1 MIKRLRDRVPP
12 WALCSVEWSSPRS
25 LTVPLDLII
34 YPGPTFSGLRSVAT
48 VVVSWPLTTLNAS
61 LVLFCVQCLCVF
73 VMSSQLGAVALKLM
87 ACSTLPDVNVP
98 ETNNV

>member
-1 MIKRLRDRVPP
+1 MIKRLADRVPP

-34 YPGPTFSGLRSVAT
+34 YPGPTLSGLRSVAT
-48 VVVSWPLTTLNAS
+48 VVVSWPLATLNVHTWS
-61 LVLFCVQCLCVF
+61 CSMFVCVF
-73 VMSSQLGAVALKLM
+73 VMSSQLGAVALKPM

-98 ETNNV
+98 ETKNV